1 MNMRNIKAI
10 FFVLIFLTSKIG
22 LALNVHYCGGH
33 IEEIVLA
40 WNAEGCG
47 MSMEKSQDDH
57 QDVNITKNSC
67 CQDETIFIQNN
78 QPQKTVNDEFQINT
92 LAIPQDNSV
101 SLNTIKTILPKEVFT
116 RSGFFVPK
124 NKIFLLNQSLIFY
137 G

>member
-1 MNMRNIKAI
+1 MRSIKAI

-40 WNAEGCG
+40 WNAEGCE
-47 MSMEKSQDDH
+47 MSMEKSQDH
-57 QDVNITKNSC
+57 QGGKVSKNHC

-92 LAIPQDNSV
+92 LAIPRDNSV

>member
-1 MNMRNIKAI
+1 MNLRSVKAI

-47 MSMEKSQDDH
+47 MSMEKSQEGH
-57 QDVNITKNSC
+57 QDVNITKNHC

-101 SLNTIKTILPKEVFT
+101 SLNTIKIILPKEVFT

-124 NKIFLLNQSLIFY
+124 NKTFLLNQSLIFY

>member
-1 MNMRNIKAI
+1 MNMRSIKAI
-10 FFVLIFLTSKIG
+10 FIVLIFLTSKIG

-47 MSMEKSQDDH
+47 MSMKKSQDDH
-57 QDVNITKNSC
+57 QDVNITKNRC

>member
-1 MNMRNIKAI
+1 MNMRSIKAI
-10 FFVLIFLTSKIG
+10 FIVLIFLTSKIG

-40 WNAEGCG
+40 WNAAGCG
-47 MSMEKSQDDH
+47 MPMEKSQDDN
-57 QDVNITKNSC
+57 QDVNITKNRC